1 MRNVLSQ
8 EKFAADGGQ
17 GDVEGWL
24 NTITIENVHPNT
36 TVAIRMK
43 GISGET
49 GSLKLYAYGTDGTLK
64 EVPAEKW
71 HIQTEDVL
79 YEVHMTVE
87 DGGDFD
93 LSETEKEI
101 KISAVLGI

>member
-1 MRNVLSQ
+1 MYSVYCHTAPVSYTHLYRKVDLDQAMRNVLSQ

-71 HIQTEDVL
+71 HCLL
-79 YEVHMTVE
+79 YTSRCV
-87 DGGDFD
+87 
-93 LSETEKEI
+93 
-101 KISAVLGI
+101 

>member
-1 MRNVLSQ
+1 
-8 EKFAADGGQ
+8 
-17 GDVEGWL
+17 
-24 NTITIENVHPNT
+24 
-36 TVAIRMK
+36 MK

-64 EVPAEKW
+64 EVPEEKW
-71 HIQTEDVL
+71 HIQTEDGETPDMLSEDVL

-101 KISAVLGI
+101 KISAVLGA